1 MTYLKQWKIYHC
13 SFFSCISLLNRS
25 LPTYSCNE
33 RPASTPITK
42 KEIHSYPYYFGCYVV
57 AIRPYKEGRFFKK
70 EYIFDKTE
78 NNGKNIFNP
87 SISSH
92 HDDYLTHVIELM
104 NETEYLYTIDDYY

>member
-1 MTYLKQWKIYHC
+1 M
-13 SFFSCISLLNRS
+13 NRS

-42 KEIHSYPYYFGCYVV
+42 KQIHRYPYCFGCYVV

-104 NETEYLYTIDDYY
+104 NETEYLYIIDDYY